1 VKCGTD
7 LRKPKDYNLERH
19 IKLVE
24 SKSQQI
30 RWGIM
35 WANKVSQFYEEARS
49 DGLIKPIPYMG
60 NKLGVVLPDY
70 NFHNWFTI
78 EKWEA

>member
-1 VKCGTD
+1 
-7 LRKPKDYNLERH
+7 
-19 IKLVE
+19 VE

-35 WANKVSQFYEEARS
+35 WADKVSRFYEEARS

-70 NFHNWFTI
+70 NFHKWFTI
-78 EKWEA
+78 EKWET